1 MKLLKLSQYVLDEQ
15 EKVYNGD
22 QVYQQVGINV
32 SKYAEQLQK
41 IFDLGSFVPT
51 NPEGNYLKE
60 PLKRDYNNVNI
71 NNSYFK
77 EYQKAFKKVLFK
89 DFEYEGNN
97 VVRRKDGLYIYL
109 DSLQFMWEHTN
120 GLGGGDIG
128 GNTLEHLALCDL
140 NLELI

>member
-1 MKLLKLSQYVLDEQ
+1 MKLLKLSQYVLEEQ

-22 QVYQQVGINV
+22 QIYQQVGINA
-32 SKYAEQLQK
+32 SKYAERLQK
-41 IFDLGSFVPT
+41 FFDLGSFVPT
-51 NPEGNYLKE
+51 DLEGNYLKE

-89 DFEYEGNN
+89 DFEHEGNN

-109 DSLQFMWEHTN
+109 DSLQ
-120 GLGGGDIG
+120 
-128 GNTLEHLALCDL
+128 
-140 NLELI
+140 